1 MQVLERLFA
10 AGLRPIA
17 IPPYESALCMH
28 RAECA
33 VVLAPVENGGLKV
46 IAPPSLLID
55 GHFSVRLKRP
65 NGDVFVWKQTEVAA
79 TANLLEELSNFRKT
93 LNDILE
99 LPAVV

>member
-17 IPPYESALCMH
+17 IPPYESTLCMH
-28 RAECA
+28 RGECA

-65 NGDVFVWKQTEVAA
+65 GGEVFVWKQREVAA

-93 LNDILE
+93 LNDVLE

>member
-28 RAECA
+28 RGECA

-55 GHFSVRLKRP
+55 GHFSVRLKGP
-65 NGDVFVWKQTEVAA
+65 GGEDMFYYFVPRCEGFSSRGEV
-79 TANLLEELSNFRKT
+79 
-93 LNDILE
+93 
-99 LPAVV
+99 PQ

>member
-28 RAECA
+28 RGECA

-65 NGDVFVWKQTEVAA
+65 GGEVFVWKQREVAA

-93 LNDILE
+93 LNDVLE

>member
-28 RAECA
+28 RGECA

-65 NGDVFVWKQTEVAA
+65 GGEVFVWKQREVAA
-79 TANLLEELSNFRKT
+79 MANLLEELSNFRKT
-93 LNDILE
+93 LNDVLE

>member
-93 LNDILE
+93 LNDVLE